1 MITAIPMLLLMVA
14 VEGAVH
20 LPTLAWLDS
29 YAPQDLANA
38 HLTHWN
44 PVLCGFPLISI
55 SAYRISIKRF
65 KVDL

>member
-44 PVLCGFPLISI
+44 PVLCGFPLLCISDFHQTI
-55 SAYRISIKRF
+55 
-65 KVDL
+65 